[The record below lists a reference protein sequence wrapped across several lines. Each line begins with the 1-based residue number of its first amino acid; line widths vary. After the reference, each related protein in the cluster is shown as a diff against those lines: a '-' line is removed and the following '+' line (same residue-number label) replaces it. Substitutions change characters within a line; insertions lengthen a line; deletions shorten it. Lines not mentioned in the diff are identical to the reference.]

1 MWESRVLC
9 EISKSLW
16 EALFAFHR
24 DGISTAVFAFGIRKE
39 LPGAHIRGMLYP
51 CRPADRRSWRSYA
64 VVFAMASHP
73 IVTRGDQ
80 RRRLGSTGPGVRD
93 RRDARGGGAEGAV
106 GRERSVR

>member
-24 DGISTAVFAFGIRKE
+24 DGISIAVFVVARRLAPNPGGCCALAGLAIVV
-39 LPGAHIRGMLYP
+39 PGA
-51 CRPADRRSWRSYA
+51 SYA
-64 VVFAMASHP
+64 VVGGRPSHR
-73 IVTRGDQ
+73 IAH
-80 RRRLGSTGPGVRD
+80 RRRFGTNGPG
-93 RRDARGGGAEGAV
+93 ARPRGEDFGGGVDGT